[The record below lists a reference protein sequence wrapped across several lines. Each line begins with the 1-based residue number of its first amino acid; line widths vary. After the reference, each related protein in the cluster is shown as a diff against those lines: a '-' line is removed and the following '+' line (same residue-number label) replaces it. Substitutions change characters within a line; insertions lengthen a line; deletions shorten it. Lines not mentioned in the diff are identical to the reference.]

1 MSINSTR
8 ADDAAADAKAQAS
21 AAIGGLKDQASQAVE
36 TARGTLS
43 GMAADARGRLNDA
56 VDQQKTAGADQLAG
70 IAKAVQS
77 AASDLQDKSPQVA
90 RLVGDAASS
99 VDRFATDLR
108 SRDIRDVLDQVT
120 GFARQ
125 QPVAFFAGSVL
136 AGLLLARFLKSE
148 TGFAPAPRGLP
159 VDDGHL

>member
-1 MSINSTR
+1 MSMQNTG
-8 ADDAAADAKAQAS
+8 DAVADAKANAAS
-21 AAIGGLKDQASQAVE
+21 TLDTLKTHASEAAD

-43 GMAADARGRLNDA
+43 GIASEARGRINDM
-56 VDQQKTAGADQLAG
+56 VDQQKTAGADQLSG
-70 IAKAVQS
+70 IAKAVQT

-99 VDRFATDLR
+99 VDRFAGDLR
-108 SRDIRDVLDQVT
+108 NRDLRDVVDQVS

-125 QPVAFFAGSVL
+125 QPVAFFAGSVI

-148 TGFAPAPRGLP
+148 SRGVPYASGLP